1 MTKKV
6 PNIELR
12 FLNSPNSL
20 ASMNEFETVCQ
31 RLRRLVIKL
40 NKEAA
45 AIADECGVVLGTEI
59 YFDLT
64 SKEGASDGSSE
75 S

>member
-1 MTKKV
+1 
-6 PNIELR
+6 
-12 FLNSPNSL
+12 
-20 ASMNEFETVCQ
+20 MNEFETVCQ